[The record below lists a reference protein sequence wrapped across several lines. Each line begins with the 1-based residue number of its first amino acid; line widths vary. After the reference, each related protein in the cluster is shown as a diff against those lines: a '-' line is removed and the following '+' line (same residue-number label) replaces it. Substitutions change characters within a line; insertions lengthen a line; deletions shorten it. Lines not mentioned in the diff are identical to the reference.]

1 MTIASRD
8 SRRLPAL
15 AAAAALLACSMM
27 AAAQNGT
34 RTPPAPPAAPQRPAP
49 PAAPAP
55 TTAPTEPA
63 ATPAPAVRPADLPS
77 AKEILDKSVA
87 AMGGTDALAK
97 IESSSAKVTAEIP
110 GMGEMKMD
118 LASTRDGKFLIKQ
131 IMPNNMGE
139 FTVASDG
146 TNGWMESPTR
156 PSQLLGSDQV
166 AAMRDQITTMLGP
179 IQPLII
185 RMENYPKMEVL
196 DRVPYEG
203 EESYKLKLTDADG
216 NERLAFFSTA
226 TGLMR
231 GTEVTQ
237 ESPMGQLTTTLNFH
251 EWTDKD
257 GIKVPMKRTM
267 DQMGMSSTMTLTEVA
282 FNTVDPS
289 VFQPS
294 DAIKQM
300 ISSRNNPTAP
310 VPPAAPAPAPAPPA
324 STPPSNN
331 P

>member
-1 MTIASRD
+1 
-8 SRRLPAL
+8 
-15 AAAAALLACSMM
+15 
-27 AAAQNGT
+27 
-34 RTPPAPPAAPQRPAP
+34 
-49 PAAPAP
+49 
-55 TTAPTEPA
+55 
-63 ATPAPAVRPADLPS
+63 
-77 AKEILDKSVA
+77 
-87 AMGGTDALAK
+87 MGGPEALAK
-97 IESSSAKVTAEIP
+97 IESSSAKLTAELP

-118 LASTRDGKFLIKQ
+118 LYSTRDGKFLIKQ

-146 TNGWMESPTR
+146 TNGWVESPTR
-156 PSQLLGSDQV
+156 PSQLLGTEQV
-166 AAMRDQITTMLGP
+166 TAMREQITSMLGP
-179 IQPLII
+179 IQPLMIKI
-185 RMENYPKMEVL
+185 ESYPKMEVL

-216 NERLAFFSTA
+216 NERLAFFSAA

-237 ESPMGQLTTTLNFH
+237 DSPMGQISTTLNFH

-267 DQMGMSSTMTLTEVA
+267 DQMGMSSTMTLTEVE
-282 FNTVDPS
+282 FNKVDPAI
-289 VFQPS
+289 FQPS

-300 ISSRNNPTAP
+300 LSDRDNPA
-310 VPPAAPAPAPAPPA
+310 PPAAPPATPAPPA
-324 STPPSNN
+324 SKPAPPPAGN